1 MKKLAYIG
9 CLGVIGIITTEFG
22 IIGILPQVAA
32 HYHITIDKAGVLLSA
47 FALVI
52 ALTGPV
58 VTLLTSGVDRK
69 KLMLSSMGLF
79 VLSTLGSVMAP
90 PFWLLL
96 LLRILP
102 AFLQPVFISNAIAA
116 AVAVAPP
123 KQSHRMMA
131 IIMGGIS
138 IATVTT
144 VPLSTWLAGRFNWQT
159 AFMMQAGVSIVAWLS
174 IWLLLPPMPLKEK
187 KSYGDQLMI
196 LKRGDFLL
204 TSFINFMMIAA
215 WFSTYSYFADY
226 LGQEKRM
233 SGTMISSMMLLFG
246 ITGVAGNWLTGKVI
260 GRHMVTVTLLLL
272 SGTIIIP
279 FGLAW
284 CGYEGAAVTGVI
296 ALWGLL
302 YAPSILAGA
311 VNMISSAPDAL
322 EFANSLSVSTGN
334 LGVSVGT
341 AVSGMVIAT
350 HSVAYAPWVGMV
362 FGVVAI
368 MAVLLRA
375 FLRTRTSAPACVAQ

>member
-32 HYHITIDKAGVLLSA
+32 HYQITIDKAGVLLSV

-58 VTLLTSGVDRK
+58 MTLLTSGVDRK
-69 KLMLSSMGLF
+69 KVMLWSMGLF
-79 VLSTLGSVMAP
+79 ILSTLGSAMAP

-96 LLRILP
+96 VLRMLP
-102 AFLQPVFISNAIAA
+102 AFLQPVYISNAIAA

-123 KQSHRMMA
+123 KQAHRTMSVV
-131 IIMGGIS
+131 MGGIS

-144 VPLSTWLAGRFNWQT
+144 VPLSTWLAAHINWQS
-159 AFMMQAGVSIVAWLS
+159 AFMMQTLVSIIACLS
-174 IWLLLPPMPLKEK
+174 IWLLLPPMPVKEK
-187 KSYGDQLMI
+187 KSYGDQLKI

-226 LGQEKRM
+226 LGQEKQM
-233 SGTMISSMMLLFG
+233 SETMISSMMLLFG
-246 ITGVAGNWLTGKVI
+246 LTGVAGNWLAGKVI
-260 GRHMVTVTLLLL
+260 GSHMAAVTLLLL
-272 SGTIIIP
+272 SGTIVIP
-279 FGLAW
+279 FALAW
-284 CGYEGAAVTGVI
+284 CGYEGVPVMGVI
-296 ALWGLL
+296 ALWGLW

-311 VNMISSAPDAL
+311 VNMISAAPDAL

-350 HSVAYAPWVGMV
+350 HSVAYAPWVGMA

-368 MAVLLRA
+368 VAVLLRT
-375 FLRTRTSAPACVAQ
+375 FLRTRTSAPVCVAQ

>member
-9 CLGVIGIITTEFG
+9 CLGVVGIITTEFG

-32 HYHITIDKAGVLLSA
+32 HYRITIDKAGVLLSA

-79 VLSTLGSVMAP
+79 VLSTLGSTLAP

-96 LLRILP
+96 VLRMLP

-116 AVAVAPP
+116 AVAAAPP
-123 KQSHRMMA
+123 KQSHRM
-131 IIMGGIS
+131 ISIVMGGIS

-144 VPLSTWLAGRFNWQT
+144 VPLSTWLAGRFNWQS
-159 AFMMQAGVSIVAWLS
+159 AFMMQTVVSIIACLS
-174 IWLLLPPMPLKEK
+174 IWWLLPPMPVKEK
-187 KSYGDQLMI
+187 KSYGAQLMI

-233 SGTMISSMMLLFG
+233 SETMISSMMLLFG

-260 GRHMVTVTLLLL
+260 GNRIVTVTLLLL
-272 SGTIIIP
+272 SGTIVIP
-279 FGLAW
+279 FALAW
-284 CGYEGAAVTGVI
+284 CGYEGAPVMGVI

-350 HSVAYAPWVGMV
+350 HSVAYAPWVGMA

-368 MAVLLRA
+368 LAVLLRA
-375 FLRTRTSAPACVAQ
+375 FLRTRASAPVCVAQ